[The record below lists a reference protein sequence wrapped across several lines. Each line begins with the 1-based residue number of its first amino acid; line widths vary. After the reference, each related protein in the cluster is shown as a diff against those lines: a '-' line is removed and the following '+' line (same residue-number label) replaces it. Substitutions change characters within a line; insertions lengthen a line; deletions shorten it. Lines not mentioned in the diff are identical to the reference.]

1 VERSDTHQ
9 LSGQQL
15 PRSRIEASDI
25 PLAAEFNGAQV
36 MGFARAQPILHSV
49 ALPQDH
55 SSMDDD
61 DDDIRGEIVRLEAEI
76 EQLAETIESA
86 RKLVLLAK
94 LAMGVA
100 ALLIVVGLLGLVSLD
115 PALLIGAFG
124 VLIGGVVVF
133 GSNAS
138 TLEQAKAATRAAELR
153 RSGLIGRIDLRV
165 VESPTIH

>member
-1 VERSDTHQ
+1 ME
-9 LSGQQL
+9 
-15 PRSRIEASDI
+15 
-25 PLAAEFNGAQV
+25 
-36 MGFARAQPILHSV
+36 
-49 ALPQDH
+49 
-55 SSMDDD
+55 D

-94 LAMGVA
+94 LAMGIA
-100 ALLIVVGLLGLVSLD
+100 ALLIVVALLGLVSLD

-153 RSGLIGRIDLRV
+153 RTGLIGQIDLRV